1 MSKAYFLAPDADGK
15 DSQLTNIAG
24 KLGTYKNT
32 VGLEDAVVTSTQADA
47 TFFHY
52 ALTSQKSLANYAQ
65 QWTAYKNAA
74 RNGTGA
80 SLGPAPVPPTLGTA
94 PTAVPPGIFKRL
106 TALVARIKAHPGYT
120 EAIGQDLD
128 IIGAEQTLDT
138 TSAKPVLKLELQA
151 GHPNVKWTK
160 GGFDALEIWV
170 DRGTGT
176 FAYLANDTVPDYLD
190 TAPLP
195 APGQS
200 ALWRYKAIYRLS
212 DAQVG
217 QWSDVVSIAV
227 QG

>member
-1 MSKAYFLAPDADGK
+1 MVPELAGRLF
-15 DSQLTNIAG
+15 QGGAG
-24 KLGTYKNT
+24 
-32 VGLEDAVVTSTQADA
+32 EDAGVVAEAVQLPVLRDRARDQGLAVCLLRDVCADE
-47 TFFHY
+47 
-52 ALTSQKSLANYAQ
+52 Q
-65 QWTAYKNAA
+65 
-74 RNGTGA
+74 
-80 SLGPAPVPPTLGTA
+80 
-94 PTAVPPGIFKRL
+94 RL

-138 TSAKPVLKLELQA
+138 TNAKPALKLELQA

-176 FAYLANDTVPDYLD
+176 FVYLATDTIPDYLD

-200 ALWRYKAIYRLS
+200 ALWKYKAIYRLS
-212 DAQVG
+212 DQQVG

-227 QG
+227 HG